1 MHRFNKQMIVLQI
14 YKAKKMKKLVLMF
27 VAIAAISLASCHN
40 NSKPAANADSTSADS
55 VQNDSANADSA
66 ATDSVAADSVAK

>member
-1 MHRFNKQMIVLQI
+1 
-14 YKAKKMKKLVLMF
+14 MKKLVLMF
-27 VAIAAISLASCHN
+27 VAIASYLFQHLVSN

>member
-1 MHRFNKQMIVLQI
+1 
-14 YKAKKMKKLVLMF
+14 MKKLVLMF

-40 NSKPAANADSTSADS
+40 NSKPAANADS
-55 VQNDSANADSA
+55 A